1 MPLPLSRD
9 TAEAQLTADS
19 AGYALTTVAEH
30 LHTAS
35 EALLPQLSCPKTPSS
50 LIQLGRVLG
59 LIELAQSEAAQL
71 EAALIE
77 AAQDG

>member
-9 TAEAQLTADS
+9 AEAALAADS
-19 AGYALTTVAEH
+19 AAYTLTTITEH

-35 EALLPQLSCPKTPSS
+35 EALLPQLTGAPTTSS
-50 LIQLGRVLG
+50 LVQFGRVLG
-59 LIELAQSEAAQL
+59 LLELARSEAAQL

-77 AAQDG
+77 ATQDG